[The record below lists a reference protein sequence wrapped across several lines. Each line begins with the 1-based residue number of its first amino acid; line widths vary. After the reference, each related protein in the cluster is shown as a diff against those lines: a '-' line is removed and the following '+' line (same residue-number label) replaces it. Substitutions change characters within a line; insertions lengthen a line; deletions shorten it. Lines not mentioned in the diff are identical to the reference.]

1 MLNPAGVGSGPC
13 CHNEP
18 VFIQGKLSL
27 AVLLLPDVCKKNHKK
42 QNKKTSLVH
51 SDVTLN
57 DITNNVVVNVHV
69 LERFPVKML
78 MSGQILAK

>member
-1 MLNPAGVGSGPC
+1 MLNPACVGSGPC
-13 CHNEP
+13 CHNEQAF
-18 VFIQGKLSL
+18 VQGKLSL
-27 AVLLLPDVCKKNHKK
+27 AVLLLPDVCGKNKTKK
-42 QNKKTSLVH
+42 QPNSPVH

-57 DITNNVVVNVHV
+57 DITNNVVVNLHV